1 MLQRLVQTAINL
13 DISAVM
19 LLNLIKQEMTNM
31 LVKLYL

>member
-1 MLQRLVQTAINL
+1 MLPRLVQAAINL

-31 LVKLYL
+31 FVKFHL